1 MSTYGKKALSHW
13 DYEGA
18 SEKEEMARYNST
30 PHNLQE
36 EILKK
41 WFPLGMTCEK
51 TSAGADR
58 YYGSYV
64 VAGYMKYGY
73 GWRLNVTH
81 ALIEDKVKFTDDQNY
96 TTTLHPGTVRP
107 DSQWRRM
114 KNLEKIGI

>member
-1 MSTYGKKALSHW
+1 MSTYGKKALSYW

-36 EILKK
+36 ELLKK
-41 WFPLGMTCEK
+41 WFPVGMTCEK
-51 TSAGADR
+51 TSRGTER

-64 VAGYMKYGY
+64 VSGYMKYGY
-73 GWRLNVTH
+73 GWRLNVTD
-81 ALIEDKVKFTDDQNY
+81 ENNY
-96 TTTLHPGTVRP
+96 ISTLHPGTVRP
-107 DSQWRRM
+107 DAQWRRM

>member
-1 MSTYGKKALSHW
+1 MSTYGKKALAYW

-18 SEKEEMARYNST
+18 NAREEVARYNST

-41 WFPLGMTCEK
+41 WFPVGMTCEK
-51 TSAGADR
+51 TSAGSER

-64 VAGYMKYGY
+64 VSGYQKYGY
-73 GWRLNVTH
+73 GWRLNVTD
-81 ALIEDKVKFTDDQNY
+81 EKNY

-107 DSQWRRM
+107 DEQWRRD
-114 KNLEKIGI
+114 KKLEKLGI

>member
-13 DYEGA
+13 NYEGA
-18 SEKEEMARYNST
+18 SEKEELARYNST

-51 TSAGADR
+51 TSTGADR
-58 YYGSYV
+58 YYGRYV
-64 VAGYMKYGY
+64 VSGYMKYGY
-73 GWRLNVTH
+73 GWRLNVT
-81 ALIEDKVKFTDDQNY
+81 DDQNY
-96 TTTLHPGTVRP
+96 TATLHPGMVRP
-107 DSQWRRM
+107 DAQWRRM